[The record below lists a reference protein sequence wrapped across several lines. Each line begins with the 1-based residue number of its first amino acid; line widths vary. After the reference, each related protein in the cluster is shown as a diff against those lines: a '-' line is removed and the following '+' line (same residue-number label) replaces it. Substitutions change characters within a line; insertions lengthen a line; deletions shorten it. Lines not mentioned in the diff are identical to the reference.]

1 MKFFKSKKSDSILKF
16 PVISKNQSNTTDLT
30 DISHNL
36 PIMMMLIPASNL
48 PNTATFS
55 SSCTINTALGSTT
68 STTHNLCLPNMSI
81 SVNQRSFKSH
91 FQVPYSS
98 PTNSMPSANFYSPHL
113 YQPQPT
119 DSNSMYSSSFNE
131 PYSSSTSQAI
141 PWMSQNSSPLPLP
154 PPPPPQLPVR
164 QLSEIVSANPVQEM
178 VIEDEEN
185 LDVIKQGQMS
195 EVVFGI
201 DENDEL
207 DFNESV
213 SSESSHEQNLPEKA
227 PNTRA
232 KEKPKFTKLKH
243 LIGFYRR
250 KEL

>member
-1 MKFFKSKKSDSILKF
+1 MKFSKSKKSQSILKF
-16 PVISKNQSNTTDLT
+16 PVISKNQSNTTNLAG
-30 DISHNL
+30 ISHSSPL
-36 PIMMMLIPASNL
+36 MMMFIPVSNI
-48 PNTATFS
+48 PNTASFS

-68 STTHNLCLPNMSI
+68 STTHNLSLPNMSI
-81 SVNQRSFKSH
+81 SVNQRSFKPH
-91 FQVPYSS
+91 FQAPYSP

-113 YQPQPT
+113 YQPQQT
-119 DSNSMYSSSFNE
+119 DSNSMYSSSFDE
-131 PYSSSTSQAI
+131 PYSSSVPQAI
-141 PWMSQNSSPLPLP
+141 PWMPQNSLPLP
-154 PPPPPQLPVR
+154 PPPPPQPPVR

-178 VIEDEEN
+178 VIEDDEN
-185 LDVIKQGQMS
+185 LEVIKQGQMS

-213 SSESSHEQNLPEKA
+213 NSESSHEQNLPEKA
-227 PNTRA
+227 PSTRA

-250 KEL
+250 KE

>member
-1 MKFFKSKKSDSILKF
+1 MKFLKSKKSNSILKF
-16 PVISKNQSNTTDLT
+16 PVISKNQSNTTDLA
-30 DISHNL
+30 DISHNS
-36 PIMMMLIPASNL
+36 PTMMMFIPATNL

-81 SVNQRSFKSH
+81 SVNQRSFKPH
-91 FQVPYSS
+91 FQAPYSP
-98 PTNSMPSANFYSPHL
+98 PTNSSANFYSPHL

-119 DSNSMYSSSFNE
+119 DSNSMYSNSFNE
-131 PYSSSTSQAI
+131 PYSSLTPQAI
-141 PWMSQNSSPLPLP
+141 PWMPQNSSPLPLP
-154 PPPPPQLPVR
+154 PPPHPPVR

-178 VIEDEEN
+178 AIEDDEN
-185 LDVIKQGQMS
+185 LEVIKQGQMS

-213 SSESSHEQNLPEKA
+213 NLESSHEQSLPEKA
-227 PNTRA
+227 PSTKA
-232 KEKPKFTKLKH
+232 KEKPKFTRLKH

-250 KEL
+250 KEF